1 MNKVLGLV
9 LSVLPALLLAAAPAR
24 ADVVPDLY
32 SAEVPVADQGQ
43 AALAGASREAL
54 SVVLVKVS
62 GSPAVL
68 DNPDIAA
75 ALGDARSK
83 VQQYAYRRG
92 DDAGGGLAVR
102 FEFDRQLVN
111 DLVTGA
117 GEPLWTANR
126 PAVLAWFVVQAQD
139 GPVFLGSDTAPEQ
152 ARSMLA
158 AFARRGVPARLPLL
172 DLEDAAA
179 LSAAE
184 VQALDAGKLREAS
197 ARYDVGHIVAA
208 RINVLSTGQT
218 VGQWSYFFEDERL
231 DRQVSGADFDAHLR
245 AGADFVATAMASLY
259 AVAPVDGDN
268 GGILMSVSGI
278 RAYADYAA
286 VLKWLEGLE
295 LVDRARVVRVS
306 GDRLELRLDAR
317 ADAAQLPSII
327 ELNARLT
334 RSPAPDPGMQLSYQW
349 QGGG

>member
-1 MNKVLGLV
+1 MNKVLCLALCV
-9 LSVLPALLLAAAPAR
+9 LLLAAAPAR

-32 SAEVPVADQGQ
+32 MAEVPVADQSQG
-43 AALAGASREAL
+43 ALAGAARDAL

-83 VQQYAYRRG
+83 VQQYSYSR
-92 DDAGGGLAVR
+92 DDSSDSGLVAR
-102 FEFDRQLVN
+102 FEFDKRLVN

-126 PAVLAWFVVQAQD
+126 PAVLAWFVVEEQGEPA
-139 GPVFLGSDTAPEQ
+139 FLGRDTAPDE
-152 ARSMLA
+152 AAAMLA
-158 AFARRGVPARLPLL
+158 AFARRGVPVRLPLL
-172 DLEDAAA
+172 DLEDTAA
-179 LSAAE
+179 LSAAD
-184 VQALDAGKLREAS
+184 VKALDGGKLREAS

-208 RINVLSTGQT
+208 SINVLSTGET

-231 DRQVSGADFDAHLR
+231 DRQVSGADFNAHMQSGVDL
-245 AGADFVATAMASLY
+245 VATAMAALY
-259 AVAPVDGDN
+259 AVSPVDVEN
-268 GGILMSVSGI
+268 GGILMSVSGV

-286 VLKWLEGLE
+286 VLNWLEGLE
-295 LVDRARVVRVS
+295 LVDRARVLRVS

-317 ADAAQLPSII
+317 ADAGQLPSII

-334 RSPAPDPGMQLSYQW
+334 PSDVLEPGMQLSYRW